1 MPDFWY
7 RGIDTSGRGCEGRVH
22 AWDEG
27 TALRQL
33 RAQGI
38 LARELSPVLPG
49 MSSSDAEPPMSLP
62 LHTARPVPRL
72 TIGRLL
78 GRVSSPRAADVH
90 AYTTELA
97 TMLKAGLSLD
107 RALRL
112 LGPMAPHPQLATVNQ
127 QLLDDIKAGLPFSR
141 ALARHPHLF
150 DDFFV
155 NLVRAGEASGQLG
168 DALTRVQAHQERVR
182 ALRDRAAAA
191 ATYPAILLGVSVLS
205 LLVMLLYVVPQFR
218 GVFAELGDRLP
229 LATQIIMGLSA
240 SLTHHALVWAIA
252 VVAVGMVIMAY
263 LRSHAGRVAWQ
274 RLQYRLPLIG
284 PLRTRYQQAVFA
296 RTLGTLLDS
305 GVNLVAA
312 LGIAAGALANP
323 AHRQHITVMTV
334 DIKAGGRMADT
345 LQTLNFFDPLV
356 VNLVRV
362 GEETGRLG
370 PMWQEVAQ
378 ILEREVQA
386 RTQRLLTVLEP
397 VLILLL
403 GALIAGIIVSIL
415 LGILA
420 VNDLAL

>member
-7 RGIDTSGRGCEGRVH
+7 RGIDASGRSCEGQLQ

-27 TALRQL
+27 SALRQL
-33 RAQGI
+33 RGQGI
-38 LARELSPVLPG
+38 LARELSAAPIGGAGSPAVPTLP
-49 MSSSDAEPPMSLP
+49 PPQTTRP
-62 LHTARPVPRL
+62 PARWQRFL
-72 TIGRLL
+72 R
-78 GRVSSPRAADVH
+78 RSSPRAADIG
-90 AYTTELA
+90 AYTAELA

-112 LGPMAPHPQLATVNQ
+112 LGAMAPHPQLADVNQ
-127 QLLDDIKAGLPFSR
+127 RLLEDIKAGHAFSR
-141 ALARHPHLF
+141 ALARHPRFF

-155 NLVRAGEASGQLG
+155 NLVRAGEASGHLG
-168 DALTRVQAHQERVR
+168 DALARVQEHQERVR
-182 ALRDRAAAA
+182 TLRERAVAA
-191 ATYPAILLGVSVLS
+191 ATYPAILLIVSLLS

-218 GVFAELGDRLP
+218 DVFGELGDRLP
-229 LATQIIMGLSA
+229 LATRFMMGLST
-240 SLTHHALVWAIA
+240 SLTDNAIVWGLAIT
-252 VVAVGMVIMAY
+252 VIVAGVLAY
-263 LRSHAGRVAWQ
+263 LRSDSGRAAWRVA
-274 RLQYRLPLIG
+274 QYRLPLVG

-312 LGIAAGALANP
+312 LGIATDTFGNP
-323 AHRQHITVMTV
+323 ADRQRITAVTA
-334 DIKAGGRMADT
+334 DIKAGRRMADT
-345 LQTLNFFDPLV
+345 LQNLNFFDPLV
-356 VNLVRV
+356 INLVRV

-386 RTQRLLTVLEP
+386 RMQRLLTVLEP
-397 VLILLL
+397 LLILLL